1 MMNEKIIEALQA
13 QFGEEGVYGIGESH
27 GILQVT
33 TAVEN
38 IVPMIHFLYA
48 HPVFKFQFSSKLYI
62 QALECAGFRE
72 NRSHCP
78 LWIVSWNRRCPT

>member
-1 MMNEKIIEALQA
+1 MNDKIIEALLA

-33 TAVEN
+33 TEVEN

-48 HPVFKFQFSSKLYI
+48 KNKDRQ
-62 QALECAGFRE
+62 
-72 NRSHCP
+72 
-78 LWIVSWNRRCPT
+78 